1 MDMSFHRR
9 TGEPL
14 PPPRLDFRTLVA
26 GLASGAVLS
35 PQAETPVVGSC
46 AGASGLAGDLCLA
59 AVILGRP
66 GWRDA
71 ARALGG
77 GFSVAAGA

>member
-1 MDMSFHRR
+1 MDMSFHPR

-26 GLASGAVLS
+26 GLATGMALS
-35 PQAETPVVGSC
+35 PRGEAPAVAPC

>member
-1 MDMSFHRR
+1 MDMSSHPR

-14 PPPRLDFRTLVA
+14 PPRLDFRTLLA
-26 GLASGAVLS
+26 GLATQAAPG
-35 PQAETPVVGSC
+35 PQGETPDDAPYVS
-46 AGASGLAGDLCLA
+46 ASGLAGDLCLA

-77 GFSVAAGA
+77 GFSVAAEA